1 YPMGID
7 IYATWRDQ
15 TSAESDAQ
23 ATGFSAVHGHVGYLR
38 EAYHGGPYVTM
49 YFVAEAFDSPD
60 GEATIQ
66 ASVLRDRLPAAVLMH
81 LYREHKLYGD
91 GKDPA
96 TVTDVAALTA
106 AITAAAGATRD
117 VSHTEFV
124 EALKPESIAT
134 ATQLIEGGILPE
146 SARAFVEFTK
156 LCERKERELGEPC
169 RIVASY

>member
-1 YPMGID
+1 MGID

-15 TSAESDAQ
+15 TEAESDAQ
-23 ATGFSAVHGHVGYLR
+23 ATGFGAVHGHVGYLR

-49 YFVAEAFDSPD
+49 YFVAEAFDSAD

-96 TVTDVAALTA
+96 QVHDLAALKA
-106 AITAAAGATRD
+106 AIASVPAQVRD
-117 VSHTEFV
+117 VTHIDFV
-124 EALKPESIAT
+124 QALKPESIAT
-134 ATQLIEGGILPE
+134 AMQLIDGGMLSE
-146 SARAFVEFTK
+146 SARAFVDFTE
-156 LCERKERELGEPC
+156 LCERKERELGQPC